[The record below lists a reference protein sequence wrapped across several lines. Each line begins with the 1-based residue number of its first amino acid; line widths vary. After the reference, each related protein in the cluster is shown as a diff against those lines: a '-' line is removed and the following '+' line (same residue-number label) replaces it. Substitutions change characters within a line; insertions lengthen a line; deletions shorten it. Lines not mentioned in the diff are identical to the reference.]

1 MHRFQYICNQAHLIY
16 AFDAACKFHQV
27 AFDVSQVP
35 FVGLY
40 VHVIFPFGEREPH
53 LMREKEIALLD
64 VSIGVYKL
72 GPQFTTD
79 GIDKST

>member
-79 GIDKST
+79 GIDKPT